1 MVVCFVRIGWLVCW
15 FGIWFHTGQR
25 VVLQK
30 VIVTLAIVCCAGC
43 SATRQIAQSANQVSA
58 SSVKIARQADYIAAT
73 SDQPDVVK
81 AAVDIH
87 AESDIILEH
96 SQMIAENVAAVKDIV
111 PWFATLAQWLAI
123 AAFSICAAWILTA
136 SGALGAVRA
145 ALGWLPR
152 RKVMDANLARQVLD
166 SGSETGI
173 REYIAA
179 RRMSDAEFNAAFV
192 ASAKS
197 VDTATPTVPLQQP
210 R

>member
-1 MVVCFVRIGWLVCW
+1 MFGCWLAGCFVW
-15 FGIWFHTGQR
+15 FRVQR
-25 VVLQK
+25 NQIMVLQK

-43 SATRQIAQSANQVSA
+43 SATKQIAQSASQVSA

-81 AAVDIH
+81 AAVAIH
-87 AESDIILEH
+87 SESEIILEH
-96 SQMIAENVAAVKDIV
+96 SQMIAENVASVKDIV

-145 ALGWLPR
+145 ALGWLPK

-192 ASAKS
+192 ASGKS
-197 VDTATPTVPLQQP
+197 VDSATPTVPLQQP

>member
-1 MVVCFVRIGWLVCW
+1 MRIGWLVGW
-15 FGIWFHTGQR
+15 FGIRFHTGQR

-30 VIVTLAIVCCAGC
+30 VIVTLAIVFCAGC
-43 SATRQIAQSANQVSA
+43 SATKQIAQSASQVSTL
-58 SSVKIARQADYIAAT
+58 SERIVRQADAIALT
-73 SDQPDVVK
+73 SDQAEVVK
-81 AAVDIH
+81 S
-87 AESDIILEH
+87 AESIRADAYSILDH
-96 SQMIAENVAAVKDIV
+96 SQRIAISVTATKDTT
-111 PWFATLAQWLAI
+111 PAWMTLVEWLAI

-145 ALGWLPR
+145 AVGWLPK

-192 ASAKS
+192 ASGKS
-197 VDTATPTVPLQQP
+197 VDIATPTVPLPQP

>member
-1 MVVCFVRIGWLVCW
+1 VRIGWLVCW
-15 FGIWFHTGQR
+15 FGIRFHTGQR

-43 SATRQIAQSANQVSA
+43 SATRQIAQSASQVSA
-58 SSVKIARQADYIAAT
+58 LSERIARQAEAITLT
-73 SDQPDVVK
+73 SDQAEVVK
-81 AAVDIH
+81 S
-87 AESDIILEH
+87 AESIRADAYSILDH
-96 SQMIAENVAAVKDIV
+96 SQRIAISVTGTKD
-111 PWFATLAQWLAI
+111 ATPAWMTLVEWLAI
-123 AAFSICAAWILTA
+123 AAAGICAAWILTA

-152 RKVMDANLARQVLD
+152 RKVMDATLARSVMD
-166 SGSETGI
+166 DANPASI

-192 ASAKS
+192 ASGKLS
-197 VDTATPTVPLQQP
+197 DSSLPTSPLQQP

>member
-1 MVVCFVRIGWLVCW
+1 MD
-15 FGIWFHTGQR
+15 HK
-25 VVLQK
+25 K

-43 SATRQIAQSANQVSA
+43 SATKQIAQSASQVSTL
-58 SSVKIARQADYIAAT
+58 SERIVRQADAIALT
-73 SDQPDVVK
+73 SDQAEVVK
-81 AAVDIH
+81 S
-87 AESDIILEH
+87 AESIRADAYSILDH
-96 SQMIAENVAAVKDIV
+96 SQRIAISVTGTKD
-111 PWFATLAQWLAI
+111 ATPAWMTLVQWLAI

-136 SGALGAVRA
+136 SGALSAVRA
-145 ALGWLPR
+145 AVGWLPK

-192 ASAKS
+192 ASGKS

>member
-1 MVVCFVRIGWLVCW
+1 MFGCWLAGFFVW
-15 FGIWFHTGQR
+15 FRVQR
-25 VVLQK
+25 NQIMDLKK
-30 VIVTLAIVCCAGC
+30 VIALLAIACCAGC

-73 SDQPDVVK
+73 SDQPEVVK
-81 AAVDIH
+81 AAVAIH
-87 AESDIILEH
+87 SESDIILEH
-96 SQMIAENVAAVKDIV
+96 SQMIAENVASVKDIV

-152 RKVMDANLARQVLD
+152 RKVMDATLARSVMD
-166 SGSETGI
+166 DANPASI

-192 ASAKS
+192 ASGKS
-197 VDTATPTVPLQQP
+197 VDSATPTVPLPQP

>member
-1 MVVCFVRIGWLVCW
+1 MD
-15 FGIWFHTGQR
+15 HK
-25 VVLQK
+25 K

-58 SSVKIARQADYIAAT
+58 SSVKIARQAEFISAT
-73 SDQPDVVK
+73 SDQPEVVK

-111 PWFATLAQWLAI
+111 PAWMTLIEWLAI
-123 AAFSICAAWILTA
+123 AAAGICAAWILTA

-152 RKVMDANLARQVLD
+152 RKVMDATLARSVMD
-166 SGSETGI
+166 DANPASI

-192 ASAKS
+192 ASGKS
-197 VDTATPTVPLQQP
+197 VDSALPTSPSQQP

>member
-1 MVVCFVRIGWLVCW
+1 MHIGWLVGW

-30 VIVTLAIVCCAGC
+30 VIVTLAIVSSAAC

-58 SSVKIARQADYIAAT
+58 SSVKIARQADYIAAN
-73 SDQPDVVK
+73 SDQPEVVK
-81 AAVDIH
+81 AAVAIH
-87 AESDIILEH
+87 SESDIILEH
-96 SQMIAENVAAVKDIV
+96 SQMIAENVASVKDIV

-145 ALGWLPR
+145 AVGWLPR
-152 RKVMDANLARQVLD
+152 RKVMDANLARSVMD
-166 SGSETGI
+166 DANPASI

-192 ASAKS
+192 ASGKS
-197 VDTATPTVPLQQP
+197 VDTATPTVPLPQP

>member
-1 MVVCFVRIGWLVCW
+1 MVVCFVCIGWLVCW

-43 SATRQIAQSANQVSA
+43 SATRQIAQSASQVSA
-58 SSVKIARQADYIAAT
+58 LSESIVRQADAITLT
-73 SDQPDVVK
+73 SNQAEVVK
-81 AAVDIH
+81 S
-87 AESDIILEH
+87 AESIRADAYSILDH
-96 SQMIAENVAAVKDIV
+96 SQRIAISVTGTKD
-111 PWFATLAQWLAI
+111 ATPAWMTLIEWLAI
-123 AAFSICAAWILTA
+123 AAAGICAAWILTA

-145 ALGWLPR
+145 ALGWLPK
-152 RKVMDANLARQVLD
+152 RKVMDANLARSVMD
-166 SGSETGI
+166 DANPASI

-197 VDTATPTVPLQQP
+197 VDTATPTVPLPQP

>member
-1 MVVCFVRIGWLVCW
+1 MRIGWLVCW

-30 VIVTLAIVCCAGC
+30 VIVTLAIACCAGC
-43 SATRQIAQSANQVSA
+43 SATRQIAQSASQVSA
-58 SSVKIARQADYIAAT
+58 LSESIVRQADAITLT
-73 SDQPDVVK
+73 SNQAEVVK
-81 AAVDIH
+81 S
-87 AESDIILEH
+87 AESIRADAYSILDH
-96 SQMIAENVAAVKDIV
+96 SQRIAISVTGTKD
-111 PWFATLAQWLAI
+111 ATPAWMTLIEWLAI
-123 AAFSICAAWILTA
+123 AAAGICAAWILTA

-145 ALGWLPR
+145 ALGWLPK
-152 RKVMDANLARQVLD
+152 RKVMDANLARSVMND
-166 SGSETGI
+166 ANPASI

-197 VDTATPTVPLQQP
+197 VDTATPTVPLPQP

>member
-1 MVVCFVRIGWLVCW
+1 MRIGWLVGW
-15 FGIWFHTGQR
+15 FGIRFHTGQR

-30 VIVTLAIVCCAGC
+30 VIVTLVIVCCAGC
-43 SATRQIAQSANQVSA
+43 SATRQIAQSASQVSTL
-58 SSVKIARQADYIAAT
+58 SERIVRQADAIALT
-73 SDQPDVVK
+73 SDQAEVVK
-81 AAVDIH
+81 S
-87 AESDIILEH
+87 AESIRADAYSILDH
-96 SQMIAENVAAVKDIV
+96 SQRIAISVTATKDTT
-111 PWFATLAQWLAI
+111 PAWMTLVEWLAI
-123 AAFSICAAWILTA
+123 AAASICAAWILTA

-145 ALGWLPR
+145 ALGWLPK

-192 ASAKS
+192 ASGKS
-197 VDTATPTVPLQQP
+197 VDIATPTVPLQQP

>member
-1 MVVCFVRIGWLVCW
+1 VCGCWLAGCFVW
-15 FGIWFHTGQR
+15 FRVQR
-25 VVLQK
+25 NQIMVLQK
-30 VIVTLAIVCCAGC
+30 VIVTLAIVYCAGC

-58 SSVKIARQADYIAAT
+58 SSARIARQAEFISAT
-73 SDQPDVVK
+73 SDQPEVVK
-81 AAVDIH
+81 AAVAIH
-87 AESDIILEH
+87 SESDIILEH

-111 PWFATLAQWLAI
+111 PAWMTLVEWLAI
-123 AAFSICAAWILTA
+123 AAAGICAAWILTA

-152 RKVMDANLARQVLD
+152 RKVMDATLARSVMD
-166 SGSETGI
+166 DANPASI

-192 ASAKS
+192 ASGKLS
-197 VDTATPTVPLQQP
+197 DSSLPTSPLQQP

>member
-1 MVVCFVRIGWLVCW
+1 M
-15 FGIWFHTGQR
+15 
-25 VVLQK
+25 VLQK
-30 VIVTLAIVCCAGC
+30 VIVTLAIACCAGC

-73 SDQPDVVK
+73 SDQPEVVK
-81 AAVDIH
+81 AAVAIH
-87 AESDIILEH
+87 SESDIILEH
-96 SQMIAENVAAVKDIV
+96 SQMIAENVASVKDIV

-145 ALGWLPR
+145 ALGWLPK
-152 RKVMDANLARQVLD
+152 RKVMDANLARSVMD
-166 SGSETGI
+166 DANPASI

-192 ASAKS
+192 ASGKS
-197 VDTATPTVPLQQP
+197 VDSATPTVPLQPP

>member
-1 MVVCFVRIGWLVCW
+1 MVLYLFGCWLAGCFVW
-15 FGIWFHTGQR
+15 FRVQR
-25 VVLQK
+25 NQIMDHKK
-30 VIVTLAIVCCAGC
+30 VIALLAIVSSAAC

-73 SDQPDVVK
+73 SDQPEVVK
-81 AAVDIH
+81 AAVAIH
-87 AESDIILEH
+87 SESDIILEH

-145 ALGWLPR
+145 AVGWLPK

-192 ASAKS
+192 ASGKS
-197 VDTATPTVPLQQP
+197 VDSATPTVPLQPP

>member
-1 MVVCFVRIGWLVCW
+1 M
-15 FGIWFHTGQR
+15 
-25 VVLQK
+25 VLQK
-30 VIVTLAIVCCAGC
+30 VIVTLAIASCAGC

-73 SDQPDVVK
+73 SDQPEVVK
-81 AAVDIH
+81 AAVAIH
-87 AESDIILEH
+87 SESDIILEH

-111 PWFATLAQWLAI
+111 PAWMTLVEWLAI
-123 AAFSICAAWILTA
+123 GAAGICAAWILTA

-152 RKVMDANLARQVLD
+152 RKVMDATLARSVMD
-166 SGSETGI
+166 DANPASI

-192 ASAKS
+192 ASGKPADS
-197 VDTATPTVPLQQP
+197 SLPTSPLQQP

>member
-1 MVVCFVRIGWLVCW
+1 MCIGWLVCW

-30 VIVTLAIVCCAGC
+30 VIVTLAIASSAAC
-43 SATRQIAQSANQVSA
+43 SATRQIAQSASQVSTL
-58 SSVKIARQADYIAAT
+58 SERIVRQADAIALT
-73 SDQPDVVK
+73 SDQAEVVTT
-81 AAVDIH
+81 
-87 AESDIILEH
+87 AESIRADAYSILDH
-96 SQMIAENVAAVKDIV
+96 SQRIAISVTGTKD
-111 PWFATLAQWLAI
+111 ATPAWMTLVQWLAI

-145 ALGWLPR
+145 AVGWLPR
-152 RKVMDANLARQVLD
+152 RKVMDATLARSVMD
-166 SGSETGI
+166 DANPASI

-192 ASAKS
+192 ASGKS
-197 VDTATPTVPLQQP
+197 VDTATPTVPLPQP

>member
-1 MVVCFVRIGWLVCW
+1 VRIGWLVCW
-15 FGIWFHTGQR
+15 FGIWFHTGQGM
-25 VVLQK
+25 VLQK

-43 SATRQIAQSANQVSA
+43 SATKQIAQSASQVSTL
-58 SSVKIARQADYIAAT
+58 SERIVRQAEAITLT
-73 SDQPDVVK
+73 SDQAEVVK
-81 AAVDIH
+81 S
-87 AESDIILEH
+87 AESIRADAYSILDH
-96 SQMIAENVAAVKDIV
+96 SQRIAISVTGTKD
-111 PWFATLAQWLAI
+111 ATPAWMTLVEWLAI
-123 AAFSICAAWILTA
+123 AAAGICAAWILTA

-152 RKVMDANLARQVLD
+152 RKVMDATLARSVMD
-166 SGSETGI
+166 DANPASI

-197 VDTATPTVPLQQP
+197 VDTATPTIPLPQP

>member
-1 MVVCFVRIGWLVCW
+1 MRIGWLAGCFVW
-15 FGIWFHTGQR
+15 FRVQR
-25 VVLQK
+25 NQIMVLKK
-30 VIVTLAIVCCAGC
+30 VIVTLAIASSAAC

-73 SDQPDVVK
+73 SDQPEVVK
-81 AAVDIH
+81 AAVAIH
-87 AESDIILEH
+87 SESDIILEH
-96 SQMIAENVAAVKDIV
+96 SQMIAENVASVKDIV

-145 ALGWLPR
+145 AVGWLPK

-192 ASAKS
+192 ASGKS
-197 VDTATPTVPLQQP
+197 VDSATPTVPLQQP

>member
-1 MVVCFVRIGWLVCW
+1 MVVCFVCIGWLVGW

-30 VIVTLAIVCCAGC
+30 VIVTLAIVSSAAC

-58 SSVKIARQADYIAAT
+58 SSARIARQADYIAAT
-73 SDQPDVVK
+73 SDQPEVVK

-96 SQMIAENVAAVKDIV
+96 SQMIAENVASVKDIV
-111 PWFATLAQWLAI
+111 PAWMTLVEWLAI
-123 AAFSICAAWILTA
+123 AAAGICAAWILTA

-152 RKVMDANLARQVLD
+152 RKVMDATLARSVMD
-166 SGSETGI
+166 DANPASI

-192 ASAKS
+192 ASGKS
-197 VDTATPTVPLQQP
+197 VDSATPTVPSPPP

>member
-1 MVVCFVRIGWLVCW
+1 LRGCWLAGCFVW
-15 FGIWFHTGQR
+15 FRVQR
-25 VVLQK
+25 NQIMDHKK
-30 VIVTLAIVCCAGC
+30 VIALLAIASCAGC
-43 SATRQIAQSANQVSA
+43 SATKQIAQSANQVSA

-73 SDQPDVVK
+73 SDQPEVVK
-81 AAVDIH
+81 AAVAIH

-111 PWFATLAQWLAI
+111 PAWMTLMGWLAI
-123 AAFSICAAWILTA
+123 AAASICAAWILTA

-145 ALGWLPR
+145 AVGWLPK

-192 ASAKS
+192 ASGKS
-197 VDTATPTVPLQQP
+197 ADTATPTVPLPQP

>member
-1 MVVCFVRIGWLVCW
+1 MVVCFVRIGWLVGW

-30 VIVTLAIVCCAGC
+30 VIALLVIASSAAC
-43 SATRQIAQSANQVSA
+43 SATRQIAQSANQASA
-58 SSVKIARQADYIAAT
+58 SSVKIARQADYIAAN
-73 SDQPDVVK
+73 SDQPEVVK
-81 AAVDIH
+81 AAVAIH
-87 AESDIILEH
+87 SESDIILEH
-96 SQMIAENVAAVKDIV
+96 SQMIAENVASVKDIV

-145 ALGWLPR
+145 AVGWLPK

-192 ASAKS
+192 ASGKLS
-197 VDTATPTVPLQQP
+197 DSSLPTSPLQQP

>member
-1 MVVCFVRIGWLVCW
+1 MRIGWLVGW
-15 FGIWFHTGQR
+15 FGIRFHTGQR

-30 VIVTLAIVCCAGC
+30 VIVTLAIVFCAGC
-43 SATRQIAQSANQVSA
+43 SATKQIAQSASQVSTL
-58 SSVKIARQADYIAAT
+58 SERIVRQADAIALT
-73 SDQPDVVK
+73 SDQAEVVK
-81 AAVDIH
+81 S
-87 AESDIILEH
+87 AESIRADAYSILDH
-96 SQMIAENVAAVKDIV
+96 SQRIAISVTATKDTT
-111 PWFATLAQWLAI
+111 PAWMTLVEWLAI

-145 ALGWLPR
+145 ALGWLPK

-192 ASAKS
+192 ASGKS
-197 VDTATPTVPLQQP
+197 VDIATPTVPLPQP

>member
-1 MVVCFVRIGWLVCW
+1 MD
-15 FGIWFHTGQR
+15 HK
-25 VVLQK
+25 K
-30 VIVTLAIVCCAGC
+30 VIALLAIASCAGC
-43 SATRQIAQSANQVSA
+43 SATKQIAQSANQVSA

-73 SDQPDVVK
+73 SDQPEVVK
-81 AAVDIH
+81 AAVAIH

-111 PWFATLAQWLAI
+111 PAWMTLMGWLAI
-123 AAFSICAAWILTA
+123 AAASICAAWILTA

-145 ALGWLPR
+145 AVGWLPK

-192 ASAKS
+192 ASGKS
-197 VDTATPTVPLQQP
+197 ADTATPTVPLPQP

>member
-1 MVVCFVRIGWLVCW
+1 M
-15 FGIWFHTGQR
+15 
-25 VVLQK
+25 VLQK
-30 VIVTLAIVCCAGC
+30 VIVTLAIACCAGC

-81 AAVDIH
+81 AAVAIH
-87 AESDIILEH
+87 SESDIILEH
-96 SQMIAENVAAVKDIV
+96 SQMIAENVASVKDIV

-123 AAFSICAAWILTA
+123 AAFSICAVWILTA

-145 ALGWLPR
+145 AVGWLPR
-152 RKVMDANLARQVLD
+152 RKVMDANLARSVMD
-166 SGSETGI
+166 DANPASI

-192 ASAKS
+192 ASGKS
-197 VDTATPTVPLQQP
+197 VDSATPTVPLQPP

>member
-1 MVVCFVRIGWLVCW
+1 MRIGWLVVW
-15 FGIWFHTGQR
+15 VGIRFHTGQR

-81 AAVDIH
+81 AAVAIH
-87 AESDIILEH
+87 SESEIILEH
-96 SQMIAENVAAVKDIV
+96 SQIIAENVASVKDIV

-145 ALGWLPR
+145 ALGWLPK
-152 RKVMDANLARQVLD
+152 RKVMDANLARSVMD
-166 SGSETGI
+166 DANPASI

-192 ASAKS
+192 ASGKS
-197 VDTATPTVPLQQP
+197 VDSATPTVPLPQP

>member
-1 MVVCFVRIGWLVCW
+1 MRIGWLVCW
-15 FGIWFHTGQR
+15 FGIRFHTGQR

-43 SATRQIAQSANQVSA
+43 SATRQIAQSASQVSA
-58 SSVKIARQADYIAAT
+58 LSERIARQAEAITLT
-73 SDQPDVVK
+73 SNQAEVVK
-81 AAVDIH
+81 S
-87 AESDIILEH
+87 AESIRADAYSILDH
-96 SQMIAENVAAVKDIV
+96 SQRIAISVTATKDTT
-111 PWFATLAQWLAI
+111 PAWMTLAEWLAI
-123 AAFSICAAWILTA
+123 AAASICAAWILTA
-136 SGALGAVRA
+136 SGALSAVRA
-145 ALGWLPR
+145 AVGWLPK

-192 ASAKS
+192 ASGKLADS
-197 VDTATPTVPLQQP
+197 SLPTVPLQQP

>member
-1 MVVCFVRIGWLVCW
+1 
-15 FGIWFHTGQR
+15 

-58 SSVKIARQADYIAAT
+58 SSVKIARQADYIAAN
-73 SDQPDVVK
+73 SDQPEVVK
-81 AAVDIH
+81 AAVAIH
-87 AESDIILEH
+87 SESDIILEH
-96 SQMIAENVAAVKDIV
+96 SQMIAENVASVKDIV
-111 PWFATLAQWLAI
+111 PAWMTLVEWLAI
-123 AAFSICAAWILTA
+123 AAAGICAAWILTA

-152 RKVMDANLARQVLD
+152 RKVMDATLARSVMD
-166 SGSETGI
+166 DANPASI

-197 VDTATPTVPLQQP
+197 VDTATPTIPLQQP

>member
-1 MVVCFVRIGWLVCW
+1 MRIGWLVCW
-15 FGIWFHTGQR
+15 FGIRFHTGQR

-30 VIVTLAIVCCAGC
+30 VIVTLAIACCAGC

-81 AAVDIH
+81 AAVAIH
-87 AESDIILEH
+87 SESEIILEH
-96 SQMIAENVAAVKDIV
+96 SQIIAENVASVKDIV

-123 AAFSICAAWILTA
+123 AAFSICAVWILTA

-145 ALGWLPR
+145 AVGWLPR
-152 RKVMDANLARQVLD
+152 RKVMDANLARSVMD
-166 SGSETGI
+166 DANPASI

-192 ASAKS
+192 AAGKS
-197 VDTATPTVPLQQP
+197 VDSATPTVPLPQP

>member
-1 MVVCFVRIGWLVCW
+1 
-15 FGIWFHTGQR
+15 

-30 VIVTLAIVCCAGC
+30 VIALLAIVSSAAC

-73 SDQPDVVK
+73 SDQPEVVK
-81 AAVDIH
+81 AAIAIH
-87 AESDIILEH
+87 SESDIILEH

-111 PWFATLAQWLAI
+111 PWMTLVEWLAI
-123 AAFSICAAWILTA
+123 AAAGICAAWILTA

-152 RKVMDANLARQVLD
+152 RKVMDATLARSVMDD
-166 SGSETGI
+166 SNPASI

-192 ASAKS
+192 ASGKS
-197 VDTATPTVPLQQP
+197 VDSALPTSPSQQP

>member
-1 MVVCFVRIGWLVCW
+1 MVVCFVRIGWLVGW
-15 FGIWFHTGQR
+15 FGIRFHTGQR

-30 VIVTLAIVCCAGC
+30 VIVTLAIASSAAC

-73 SDQPDVVK
+73 SDQPEVVK
-81 AAVDIH
+81 AAVAIH
-87 AESDIILEH
+87 SESDIILEH

-145 ALGWLPR
+145 ALGWLPK
-152 RKVMDANLARQVLD
+152 RKVMDATLARSVMD
-166 SGSETGI
+166 DANPARI

-192 ASAKS
+192 AAGKS
-197 VDTATPTVPLQQP
+197 VDSATPTVPLQQP